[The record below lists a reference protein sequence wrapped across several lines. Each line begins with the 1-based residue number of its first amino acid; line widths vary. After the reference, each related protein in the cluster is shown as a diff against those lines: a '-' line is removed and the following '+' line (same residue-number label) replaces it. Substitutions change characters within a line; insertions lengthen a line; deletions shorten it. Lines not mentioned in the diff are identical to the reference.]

1 LAATVQ
7 RLVSAASRV
16 LISVSSTRSVL
27 LASDRMLPVLG
38 HRMTSGMISYRGNGR
53 DHAGAPV
60 RKNKF

>member
-1 LAATVQ
+1 
-7 RLVSAASRV
+7 LVSAASRV